1 MVSPSLARG
10 ESEGSLCVCLSCVS
24 SQPSLC
30 RVPRPPE
37 RFVRTE
43 PPRTYRASEP
53 SFLSEHGTRALTPRT
68 LHSRRIACL
77 GDPWLHRYE
86 YCIRYVL
93 SVVRVVSVAGW
104 TEHALEPPFRPALGA
119 TAWRMGGGCLWPKWL
134 PSSMDRWAVTYHAS
148 AGL

>member
-24 SQPSLC
+24 SQSRLSVET

-77 GDPWLHRYE
+77 GADPWRYTVMN
-86 YCIRYVL
+86 IRYVL
-93 SVVRVVSVAGW
+93 V
-104 TEHALEPPFRPALGA
+104 
-119 TAWRMGGGCLWPKWL
+119 
-134 PSSMDRWAVTYHAS
+134 
-148 AGL
+148 